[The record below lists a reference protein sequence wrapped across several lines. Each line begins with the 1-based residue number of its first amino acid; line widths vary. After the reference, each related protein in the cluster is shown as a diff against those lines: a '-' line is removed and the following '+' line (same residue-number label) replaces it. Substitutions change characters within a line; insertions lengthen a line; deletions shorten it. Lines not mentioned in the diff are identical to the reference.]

1 MYKLDQREYRVHNE
15 FYIRK
20 LKIGL
25 FFLQDYVSN
34 RDMKNFSV
42 EI

>member
-1 MYKLDQREYRVHNE
+1 MYRGIVQRDYTVHNE

-25 FFLQDYVSN
+25 IFLQDYVSN
-34 RDMKNFSV
+34 GDMKNF
-42 EI
+42 